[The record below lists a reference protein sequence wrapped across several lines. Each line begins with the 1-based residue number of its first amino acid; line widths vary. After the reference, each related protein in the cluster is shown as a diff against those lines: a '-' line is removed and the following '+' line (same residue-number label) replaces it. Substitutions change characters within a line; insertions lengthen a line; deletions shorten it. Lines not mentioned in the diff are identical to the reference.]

1 MASFVHGWRWYTIV
15 RCTRTEELTLRGT
28 YGMHVHT
35 NPSPHAACRGA
46 NYAMWMT
53 PEAKERVQIGEKHDP
68 LDAPLFDCSC
78 FVAGTPVLTADF
90 RWVPI
95 ESLQPGDEVIGFNHD
110 SIPNRKHAQR
120 LIQPTRVTRNFRR
133 IADVMRVRVSGGRE
147 VTVTA
152 DHQFLIRKRQAH
164 NHVWK
169 SVGELQPGDELVAP
183 YRVWDADDSYEAGWL
198 AGMYD
203 GEGTVDRGG
212 GVRLTAGRLTISQ
225 KSGVVAEAVKEALT
239 RRGFLTATFYHEP
252 SGVERIRINGGL
264 QGFARFVG
272 LFQPIRLLQR
282 LKEASCF
289 GALQGDGGTFI
300 ESVSPSGKGEVFNIG
315 TESGAYFANGLAVS
329 NCGFYSY
336 RLFQGVAKDHQIN
349 SGIIAHVTAIEK
361 VILHEEGFR
370 AQMYHLDYFLE
381 PVKAEQEIT
390 VFNADAGVY
399 NPYGIAIETVTLRP
413 AMVKIAESLNV
424 PILEK
429 DDLAGCPDCLIANS
443 WRSEKEITAKMRK
456 DWYGG

>member
-1 MASFVHGWRWYTIV
+1 MASFVHGWRWYNIV
-15 RCTRTEELTLRGT
+15 RCARTEELTLRGT

-53 PEAKERVQIGEKHDP
+53 PEAKERVQGGEKHDP
-68 LDAPLFDCSC
+68 LDAPLFDCS
-78 FVAGTPVLTADF
+78 
-90 RWVPI
+90 
-95 ESLQPGDEVIGFNHD
+95 
-110 SIPNRKHAQR
+110 
-120 LIQPTRVTRNFRR
+120 
-133 IADVMRVRVSGGRE
+133 
-147 VTVTA
+147 
-152 DHQFLIRKRQAH
+152 
-164 NHVWK
+164 
-169 SVGELQPGDELVAP
+169 
-183 YRVWDADDSYEAGWL
+183 
-198 AGMYD
+198 
-203 GEGTVDRGG
+203 
-212 GVRLTAGRLTISQ
+212 
-225 KSGVVAEAVKEALT
+225 
-239 RRGFLTATFYHEP
+239 
-252 SGVERIRINGGL
+252 
-264 QGFARFVG
+264 
-272 LFQPIRLLQR
+272 
-282 LKEASCF
+282 
-289 GALQGDGGTFI
+289 
-300 ESVSPSGKGEVFNIG
+300 
-315 TESGAYFANGLAVS
+315 
-329 NCGFYSY
+329 CGFYSY

-349 SGIIAHVTAIEK
+349 AGIIAHVTAIEK

-370 AQMYHLDYFLE
+370 AQMYHLDYLLE